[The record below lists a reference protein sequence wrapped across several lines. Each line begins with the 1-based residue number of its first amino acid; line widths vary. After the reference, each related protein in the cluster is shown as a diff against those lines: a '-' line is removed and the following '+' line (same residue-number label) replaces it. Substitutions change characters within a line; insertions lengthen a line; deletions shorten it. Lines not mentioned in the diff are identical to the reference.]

1 MRRKLAPVL
10 VLCALVTSNS
20 VSRAQNG
27 PDNDADGAPG
37 YVQSVFHHGEVDS
50 INMYNG
56 QLTVPIALGP
66 SYPVG
71 PKLRVQVALT
81 YNSRSTDYGAPSTLE
96 QSPYFYFRPLAG
108 NPSLG
113 SGWELTLG
121 AIKTCKHGQIV
132 GNCYFA
138 GDGSQHMFGGR
149 AEGER
154 RVAALCL
161 ALLGPRSLRHVGRR
175 RKSLRLRNPRQ
186 RIRRHWPPRGLHPRL
201 RPRARRLVPDLGHG
215 PLRELLFD
223 QLLRH
228 LRGRDSALDL
238 RNLAV
243 PVAS

>member
-1 MRRKLAPVL
+1 MPTARR
-10 VLCALVTSNS
+10 VTS
-20 VSRAQNG
+20 RASSTTAQ
-27 PDNDADGAPG
+27 
-37 YVQSVFHHGEVDS
+37 VDS

-96 QSPYFYFRPLAG
+96 QSPYFFFRPLAG

-138 GDGSQHMFGGR
+138 ADGSQHMFGG
-149 AEGER
+149 GPK
-154 RVAALCL
+154 VSDALPL
-161 ALLGPRSLRHVGRR
+161 YVSPSSGRRSLRHVGRR
-175 RKSLRLRNPRQ
+175 RKSLRLRQPTSADTTTSAS
-186 RIRRHWPPRGLHPRL
+186 
-201 RPRARRLVPDLGHG
+201 PRATPTT
-215 PLRELLFD
+215 
-223 QLLRH
+223 
-228 LRGRDSALDL
+228 SA
-238 RNLAV
+238 AG
-243 PVAS
+243 ATAGT